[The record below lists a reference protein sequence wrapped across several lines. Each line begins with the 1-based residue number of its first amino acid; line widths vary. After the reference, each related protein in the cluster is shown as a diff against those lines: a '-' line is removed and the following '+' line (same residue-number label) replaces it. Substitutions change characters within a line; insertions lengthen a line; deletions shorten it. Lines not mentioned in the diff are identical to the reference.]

1 MTALFTPGRY
11 AAIDCG
17 TGSIRVLI
25 ADVSADGVLTPV
37 DKLQLDHEI
46 GADLTETGGIRDAT
60 AQLLVQHVQ
69 TFMELF
75 ARHLV
80 EHVVAVATES
90 LRGATNGAA
99 VIAMLT
105 AETGTPFEVL
115 NGPDELLISVMG
127 AQEYLGHM
135 AEPYLFF
142 DSGGGSTE
150 IGVVNP
156 QGATIQHGVSLPI
169 GAARL
174 AADMKKHGDITP
186 PEAFHAMLAEV
197 QERFAAAMADW
208 GCDGSKIPVVAAGTP
223 LYLMRYWKKE
233 RREDHHIFAG
243 KSLTRAELVQM
254 ALEMCA
260 LGFDGRS
267 NHPYIHP
274 RGAYYLIPSVAKT
287 LALMNLSGVDEVL
300 LVQSGITRGL
310 ILRAAQTREGLQDA
324 G

>member
-25 ADVSADGVLTPV
+25 ADVSTAGILTPV
-37 DKLQLDHEI
+37 DKLQLEHEI

-69 TFMELF
+69 TFMDLF
-75 ARHLV
+75 ARHQV

-90 LRGATNGAA
+90 LRWATNGAA
-99 VIAMLT
+99 VMAMLM

-115 NGPDELLISVMG
+115 NGQDELLISLLG

-156 QGATIQHGVSLPI
+156 QGITSQGGMILHGTSLPV

-174 AADMKKHGDITP
+174 AADMKKYGDITP

-197 QERFAAAMADW
+197 QKRFAEAMSGW
-208 GCDGSKIPVVAAGTP
+208 GCDDSKIPVIAAGTP

-233 RREDHHIFAG
+233 QIG
-243 KSLTRAELVQM
+243 RAHV
-254 ALEMCA
+254 
-260 LGFDGRS
+260 
-267 NHPYIHP
+267 
-274 RGAYYLIPSVAKT
+274 
-287 LALMNLSGVDEVL
+287 
-300 LVQSGITRGL
+300 
-310 ILRAAQTREGLQDA
+310 
-324 G
+324 